1 MPSNHRLVNLPY
13 VGDWRPLR
21 SLYDLVQVTVD
32 SVLTPLMAWTRL
44 DLYPG
49 IFIALLNDGAN
60 EVTVTIETSEDGVL
74 VDSGATY
81 TIVAAPGTQGSVELS
96 STQMLMRRYW
106 RVSAIATGAPSD
118 CRWCLKVTGPR
129 V

>member
-60 EVTVTIETSEDGVL
+60 EVTVTIETRTVCWW
-74 VDSGATY
+74 
-81 TIVAAPGTQGSVELS
+81 TQARPTPS
-96 STQMLMRRYW
+96 SQPPARRGRSSY
-106 RVSAIATGAPSD
+106 R
-118 CRWCLKVTGPR
+118 LPR
-129 V
+129 C